1 MYAVGFSAFAGGALL
16 FAGYTVAGRMLFFV
30 CCFVDFVCGMC
41 YAVGRND
48 RGGNDVART
57 LHFEIPEHYNG
68 RKVIHFLRGEA
79 GLSSRLTISLKYRAD
94 GILLNGEHI
103 RTIDLLKTGDVL
115 TVNLPDETSTVPAV
129 SVVPLD
135 IVYEDEDI
143 LVINKPAGLA
153 MHPTHNHQDD
163 SLANCVAS
171 YRPGTVFRAVG
182 RLDKCT
188 SGLVLCAMNQMAA
201 AALSG
206 KYEKEYLALAGAV
219 FEGSGTIDKPIYRPD
234 PMKTLRAVGETGES
248 AVTHW
253 QALATDG
260 RNTLLRIRL
269 ETGRTHQI
277 RVHFASLG
285 APLLGDEM
293 YGSDITPPER
303 AALHCEKLTFVHP
316 VTKQELCFSAPM
328 PQDMQTIAD
337 QMKYYK

>member
-1 MYAVGFSAFAGGALL
+1 M
-16 FAGYTVAGRMLFFV
+16 
-30 CCFVDFVCGMC
+30 
-41 YAVGRND
+41 
-48 RGGNDVART
+48 ARS
-57 LHFEIPEHYNG
+57 LHFEIPEQYNG
-68 RKVIHFLRGEA
+68 RKVIHFLRGEV
-79 GLSSRLTISLKYRAD
+79 GLSSRLTISLKYRED

-129 SVVPLD
+129 TIVALD

-163 SLANCVAS
+163 SLANCVAV
-171 YRPGTVFRAVG
+171 YRPGAVFRAVG

-206 KYEKEYLALAGAV
+206 RYEKEYLALAGAV
-219 FEGSGTIDKPIYRPD
+219 FEGSGTVDKPIYRPD
-234 PMKTLRAVGETGES
+234 PMKTLRAVGDTGET

-253 QALATDG
+253 KALATDG
-260 RNTLLRIRL
+260 KCTLLRVNL

-285 APLLGDEM
+285 APLMGDEM
-293 YGSDITPPER
+293 YGSDIRPPER
-303 AALHCEKLTFVHP
+303 AALHCAKLTFRHP
-316 VTKQELCFSAPM
+316 VTKQEMAFEAPL
-328 PQDMQTIAD
+328 PQDMQAVVAGMTFYD
-337 QMKYYK
+337 